1 MKRPLAH
8 LFTSVLIALT
18 SACAADGASIEGEL
32 IVTEAGVASPV
43 PIGTACHFRLR
54 PAWRS
59 GVNCQLLVTCP
70 ALDEDLFGGRR
81 VGGYAVCE
89 TADHAF
95 LQAEDD
101 NALDGDPAIMFD
113 LTATVMTWRG
123 PREGETASLQV
134 LSMHASEWPVEV
146 ATNTP

>member
-1 MKRPLAH
+1 MKRPLVPA
-8 LFTSVLIALT
+8 FTSLLMALT
-18 SACAADGASIEGEL
+18 SACAADGASLEGEL
-32 IVTEAGVASPV
+32 LVTEAGIASPV
-43 PIGTACHFRLR
+43 PVGTACHFRLR

-70 ALDEDLFGGRR
+70 VPDEDLFGGRR

-101 NALDGDPAIMFD
+101 NALDGDPAIFLD
-113 LTATVMTWRG
+113 LAASALTWRG
-123 PREGETASLQV
+123 AREGETASLQV
-134 LSMHASEWPVEV
+134 LSMHAAEWPLEE
-146 ATNTP
+146 ARNAP